1 MNEDTSM
8 MEFKKVICPDPKC
21 NRTITHYIKGT
32 GTDSVY
38 RSNCPKCG
46 KIVLI
51 YSAGKTVLA
60 ESPMIERLSI
70 EINIEFH

>member
-1 MNEDTSM
+1 M
-8 MEFKKVICPDPKC
+8 MEFEKVICPDKKC

-46 KIVLI
+46 KTVLI

-60 ESPMIERLSI
+60 ESMLVESLSI
-70 EINIEFH
+70 EINITF